1 MSSEPMA
8 VVNQFYEVSWR
19 QKDAEG
25 IRPLITAD
33 FRFVGPVDQRT
44 GADEFVELN
53 KGFLPFMM
61 DTRMQQ
67 QFAAGDH
74 ICSIYEIDV
83 RTPAG
88 ETLTLEMAD
97 WVLVQNGRLAEQHIY
112 YDPRPFVAA
121 FGM

>member
-1 MSSEPMA
+1 MGSSAVA
-8 VVNQFYEVSWR
+8 VVNQFYEVSLK

-25 IRPLITAD
+25 IRPFLTDD
-33 FRFVGPVDQRT
+33 FRFVGPVDQRI

-67 QFAAGDH
+67 QFAAGDQV
-74 ICSIYEIDV
+74 CSIYEVDV

-97 WVLVQNGRLAEQHIY
+97 WVLVQNGRMAEQRIF

>member
-1 MSSEPMA
+1 MSSSPIA
-8 VVNQFYEVSWR
+8 VVNEFYEVSLK

-25 IRPLITAD
+25 IRPYLTDD
-33 FRFVGPVDQRT
+33 FRFVGPLDQRT
-44 GADEFVELN
+44 GADNFVELN
-53 KGFLPFMM
+53 KGFLPLMV

-74 ICSIYEIDV
+74 VCSIYELDV

-88 ETLTLEMAD
+88 ETLTMEMAD
-97 WVLVQNGRLAEQHIY
+97 WVLVQNGRMAEQRIY

-121 FGM
+121 FDM